1 MNTVLEYI
9 NSGILEMYLLG
20 MTTSAESAE
29 VLEMSKKHPE
39 ILTELEEISK
49 TLELDSI
56 ESTPDLSPTIKP
68 FLLAVIDYTE
78 RLKNGEETT
87 YPPILN
93 SKSKASDFSSWIN
106 RTDMVLPED
115 FDSFHAKII
124 GFTPEAT
131 TAITWIQH
139 MAPDETHDDEF
150 ERFLILEGSCDVTFD
165 NKIHKLVAGDF
176 LEIPLH
182 TPHELRITSNI
193 PCKVILQRVA
203 A

>member
-29 VLEMSKKHPE
+29 VYEMSRKHPE
-39 ILTELEEISK
+39 IINELDEISK
-49 TLELDSI
+49 TLELDAQQVS
-56 ESTPDLSPTIKP
+56 PNLSPTIKP

-78 RLKNGEETT
+78 RLKSGEETT

-93 SKSKASDFSSWIN
+93 PNSKATDFSSWIDRN
-106 RTDMVLPED
+106 DMALPAD
-115 FDSFHAKII
+115 FESFHAKII

-139 MAPDETHDDEF
+139 MAPDETHDHEY
-150 ERFLILEGSCDVTFD
+150 ERFLILEGSCEVKFD
-165 NKIHKLVAGDF
+165 NKIHKLKVGDF

-182 TPHELRITSNI
+182 MPHELTITSHI